1 MKKGSWSL
9 RAIDGAGGTIA
20 ALFLSLGAWTAF
32 PKPESGADSTQK
44 LAAIIAAAKT
54 DLANLRS
61 ALDEQK
67 ALELRYQAE
76 LAAAGALPSQTP
88 QETHLR
94 ELSGLAAQ
102 NHLSVVRQLP
112 LSPREYPGV
121 LEQRFAYEVTGTMPD
136 LARFFKAVELSPSWT
151 DISYLKMDQGKGTEN
166 TTGRN
171 ALLTFSAFS
180 MAISQP
186 TATSQGG

>member
-1 MKKGSWSL
+1 MAKVAYVTGGMGGIGTAICQRLHRDGFTVIAGCGPSRDWKKW
-9 RAIDGAGGTIA
+9 
-20 ALFLSLGAWTAF
+20 
-32 PKPESGADSTQK
+32 
-44 LAAIIAAAKT
+44 
-54 DLANLRS
+54 
-61 ALDEQK
+61 LDEQK